1 MEFDIS
7 AFLLGCIL
15 GGIVSW
21 RACDLFHTSLTKDL
35 LKAVGVG
42 ESQLK
47 RAIETLQADV
57 SATDE
62 SALPGVEVRVE
73 QVGDQLY
80 VYRLDTEEFLCQ
92 GATRDDIV
100 NCLATRFHRDFK
112 IIVSEE
118 HGAKYLKE
126 SPSAYRVLV
135 DSVSE

>member
-1 MEFDIS
+1 MEFDVL
-7 AFLLGCIL
+7 AFVLGCIL
-15 GGIVSW
+15 GSIVGW
-21 RACDLFHTSLTKDL
+21 RVCNSFHTSLTKDL

-57 SATDE
+57 PATDE

-73 QVGDQLY
+73 QVGNQLY
-80 VYRLDTEEFLCQ
+80 VYRLDTDEFLCQ

-100 NCLATRFHRDFK
+100 NCLSTRFHKDFK

-126 SPSAYRVLV
+126 SPSA
-135 DSVSE
+135 